1 MAEFNL
7 EELKKRIDPKNPQA
21 ALDYLGETITRNQ
34 IYIYIVNK
42 IIEQKDNE
50 VVYLPMP
57 TIYNLFMSFIQDT
70 CDSPY
75 KLLSDI
81 IQEKPRIEI
90 EKLKQVKVQEV
101 EAVDSVTQYL
111 LNKYNIEDYDDFR
124 KKYIDTDYEYRWWPM
139 FIRHILETHNG
150 TAKNFELLSPF
161 YAPKDSTSDY
171 DLFPPND
178 FEVIDDYKF
187 ADER

>member
-57 TIYNLFMSFIQDT
+57 TIYNL
-70 CDSPY
+70 
-75 KLLSDI
+75 
-81 IQEKPRIEI
+81 
-90 EKLKQVKVQEV
+90 
-101 EAVDSVTQYL
+101 
-111 LNKYNIEDYDDFR
+111 
-124 KKYIDTDYEYRWWPM
+124 
-139 FIRHILETHNG
+139 
-150 TAKNFELLSPF
+150 
-161 YAPKDSTSDY
+161 
-171 DLFPPND
+171 LF
-178 FEVIDDYKF
+178 
-187 ADER
+187 